1 VDVSPKDFNDLKQI
15 YESLEDKLKYLKQR
29 KFCGFFSPDFFAPK
43 EKLYDVCDVCNLTP
57 WPKRE
62 TCDICK
68 IHERVG
74 QIAPH
79 TTAIGFIYTDCNYL
93 KDANVEVVPFPKFTT
108 AVVFIPSDKEE
119 SIANRLLNE
128 SAEGILYKLNTI
140 LFLPEFQTAKLSFGF
155 KFIGNEAPL
164 AKEQLETRKGE
175 EPIEKN
181 EVLSFDKIA
190 DMSSGTRLLGVLKA
204 DVDYLGSLFYLGIE
218 PKMTISRIS
227 SLSTGIDFFFT
238 GYLNKICEDLA
249 EKWHSNPEN
258 QNSLKGRVDGLFYIV
273 YSGGDDLFIIGPWD
287 QIIELAKEINSSFRR
302 YTCENPNLSISA
314 GVLMVKPHFPV
325 QRFAQLVGEQLEL
338 SKSDADKR
346 AYERKKPYEKKRI
359 TLFGETAVWEDSHL
373 AFEQLLSFGKELERY
388 INEKKLPR
396 TFLHF
401 LQRLYK
407 QYLESNEDRP
417 KPLWTPKF
425 LYSLT
430 RRVKD
435 ENTFVELLKKVPT
448 FKEKIRIPLWYAI
461 LKTRKEV

>member
-1 VDVSPKDFNDLKQI
+1 
-15 YESLEDKLKYLKQR
+15 
-29 KFCGFFSPDFFAPK
+29 
-43 EKLYDVCDVCNLTP
+43 
-57 WPKRE
+57 
-62 TCDICK
+62 
-68 IHERVG
+68 
-74 QIAPH
+74 
-79 TTAIGFIYTDCNYL
+79 
-93 KDANVEVVPFPKFTT
+93 
-108 AVVFIPSDKEE
+108 
-119 SIANRLLNE
+119 
-128 SAEGILYKLNTI
+128 
-140 LFLPEFQTAKLSFGF
+140 
-155 KFIGNEAPL
+155 
-164 AKEQLETRKGE
+164 
-175 EPIEKN
+175 
-181 EVLSFDKIA
+181 
-190 DMSSGTRLLGVLKA
+190 
-204 DVDYLGSLFYLGIE
+204 
-218 PKMTISRIS
+218 MTISRIS
-227 SLSTGIDFFFT
+227 ALSAGIDFFFT

-314 GVLMVKPHFPV
+314 GILMVKPHFPV